1 MMRQEQG
8 HPCELCGERVWPQ
21 MVCTNTR
28 QQTYFF
34 CDEACL
40 VTWVMCE
47 TVFVV
52 KGRAVEHIN
61 DPPSVR
67 GLRVVKPEQRE
78 P

>member
-1 MMRQEQG
+1 MRQEQG

-21 MVCTNTR
+21 IVCTNR
-28 QQTYFF
+28 QHRMYHF

-52 KGRAVEHIN
+52 KGPTGAQGS
-61 DPPSVR
+61 DQSSVR
-67 GLRVVKPEQRE
+67 GLRVVKPEHRE